1 MGDIYL
7 YFLSIDFD
15 RKKRWRDQDD
25 DIKKRGSILP
35 QLAKN
40 RKIVCNFKKSIKKG
54 KKLLNFH
61 GIKKMQRKNLACIN
75 I

>member
-1 MGDIYL
+1 MVDIYL
-7 YFLSIDFD
+7 YFLSMDFD

-40 RKIVCNFKKSIKKG
+40 RKIVYNFKKSIKKER
-54 KKLLNFH
+54 N
-61 GIKKMQRKNLACIN
+61 C
-75 I
+75 

>member
-1 MGDIYL
+1 MVDIYL
-7 YFLSIDFD
+7 YFLSMDFD

-35 QLAKN
+35 QLAKK
-40 RKIVCNFKKSIKKG
+40 RKIVYNFKKSIKKG

-61 GIKKMQRKNLACIN
+61 GIKKN
-75 I
+75 

>member
-1 MGDIYL
+1 MVDIYL
-7 YFLSIDFD
+7 YFLSMDFD

-61 GIKKMQRKNLACIN
+61 GIKKKLVLKNSKIM
-75 I
+75 